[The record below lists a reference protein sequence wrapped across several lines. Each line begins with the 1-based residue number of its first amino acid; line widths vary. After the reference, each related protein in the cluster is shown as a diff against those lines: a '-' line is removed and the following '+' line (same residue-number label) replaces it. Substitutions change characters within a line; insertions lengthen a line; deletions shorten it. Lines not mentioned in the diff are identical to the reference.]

1 MKQHAQTRRKLV
13 KATAIAALS
22 LSLWSGGIAPQ
33 WNLTPATGHSYAAA
47 ATTNAPSS
55 VVRPNQVY
63 SYSVLSSDLTKLA
76 ARYPELIKRSSIGTS
91 EYGRELYSFE
101 LGKGPAIILL
111 NGSHHA
117 REWMTTIWL
126 MAMTEY
132 YAKAYEENASW
143 NGLRVRDLLDHVTF
157 RIVPMVNPDGVTL
170 QQQGLSA
177 FPAADRPALTRM
189 NDGSTNFSRWKAN
202 GKGVD
207 LNRQYPADWS
217 HISNPASA
225 PHYMN
230 FKGTAPLQ
238 AKESQAMANLTKMIN
253 PELAISYHTAG
264 EIVYWNFHTLASNL
278 NRDRAI
284 ATSYAAMTGYRLVA
298 PTANPSGGGFTDWF
312 ITQFHKPA
320 LTPEL
325 GRANGNSHVPLSE
338 WNRIWGQNRDTGWM
352 FAERAYSL
360 WMGGQK
366 AAQAAGA
373 IRLTRTE
380 ASYASPELR
389 AKPLGS
395 IFTGKYT
402 QLRTKGDWVEIKVP
416 GGSRW
421 INAKYTLTGPFDP
434 ITEPTVI
441 ADQAIPLFQSPL
453 DAKPIQKT
461 LAAGIALPVIEKW
474 KTWLLVKTPSGS
486 YWVKASSVHAVPA
499 KPTTPEPETKPEQPT
514 NPEPAGETPETT
526 VDPNAPSENPATTAD
541 PKTPTENPATTADPN
556 APTDASGAPA
566 SNPTNE

>member
-1 MKQHAQTRRKLV
+1 MKQRFRYHSKLV
-13 KATAIAALS
+13 KTATAAALS
-22 LSLWSGGIAPQ
+22 LSLWSGGISSVLELAPSA
-33 WNLTPATGHSYAAA
+33 PHSYAAVP
-47 ATTNAPSS
+47 APSS
-55 VVRPNQVY
+55 SIVQPNQVY
-63 SYSVLSSDLTKLA
+63 SYSVMSSDIKKLA
-76 ARYPELIKRSSIGTS
+76 ARYPGLIKPSSIGSS
-91 EYGRELYSFE
+91 EYGRDLLSFE

-132 YAKAYEENASW
+132 YAKAYENNASW
-143 NGLRVRDLLDHVTF
+143 NGIRVRELLDHVTF

-170 QQQGLSA
+170 QQQGPSA
-177 FPAADRPALTRM
+177 FPAADRPALIRM
-189 NDGSTNFSRWKAN
+189 NDGSANFKRWKAN

-207 LNRQYPADWS
+207 LNRQYPAQWPY
-217 HISNPASA
+217 IANPASA

-230 FKGTAPLQ
+230 YKGAAPLQ
-238 AKESQAMANLTKMIN
+238 AKESKAMANLAQMIN

-264 EIVYWNFHTLASNL
+264 EIVYWNFHTLAENVS
-278 NRDRAI
+278 RDRAI

-352 FAERAYSL
+352 FAERAYSQ
-360 WMGGQK
+360 WMKSQK
-366 AAQAAGA
+366 ATEATGA

-380 ASYASPELR
+380 TAYASPELR
-389 AKPLGS
+389 AKQIDS

-402 QLRTKGDWVEIKVP
+402 LLRTKGDWAEIKVA

-421 INAKYTLTGPFDP
+421 INSKYTLAGPFDP
-434 ITEPTVI
+434 IAEPLVT
-441 ADQAIPLFQSPL
+441 ADQAIAMYRSPL
-453 DAKPIQKT
+453 DAEPMQDK
-461 LAAGIALPVIEKW
+461 LSAGISLPVIDKW
-474 KTWLLVKTPSGS
+474 KTWLLVKTPSGT
-486 YWVKASSVHAVPA
+486 YWIKASTVHAVPA
-499 KPTTPEPETKPEQPT
+499 KPTKPDPTQTPEPEDNNNNTDPAEETPATET
-514 NPEPAGETPETT
+514 NPSTPDSNPAPAGEHETGSS
-526 VDPNAPSENPATTAD
+526 PSVETGEQPA
-541 PKTPTENPATTADPN
+541 
-556 APTDASGAPA
+556 
-566 SNPTNE
+566 NPTGSSSSTTNE